1 MMHFDWLTYVINHYD
16 KRITHVAI
24 RIGRREVPIHYQSDR
39 INKQIRSLP
48 DILIKLKTEIKL
60 NAVTSLLPIRIVS
73 IL

>member
-1 MMHFDWLTYVINHYD
+1 MPT
-16 KRITHVAI
+16 I

-60 NAVTSLLPIRIVS
+60 NAVLETPWAVE
-73 IL
+73 